1 MVECGKLEE
10 KLLPSK
16 ELLEAVKEESA
27 GFVSDASGQTI
38 VLNLLK
44 DVTLE
49 SFRGEITPGFFPQD
63 KGRSMSQLW
72 DILKIIK
79 GKSDSSDAD
88 IRSILGPFINMW
100 RLSTM
105 NEWAGLHL
113 LLTRIVLRC
122 VNPLCLQIY
131 SSTLFD
137 LLSRAP
143 SSLVEIETIVRDDPE
158 CIISYM
164 DSKKVVEERF
174 WDAMKKLE
182 VTKSKKVFTYDHVGV
197 PVVITTGWDEQHCSI
212 MIPNLHPGD
221 LAYDSRLA
229 LYKFEVM
236 TLVAIK
242 MDIME
247 KRLGHA
253 LDAEL
258 QAWLKVDH
266 CGYLDGEIKKL
277 KTCVKKIGLDAAL
290 GQTKAT
296 LRMIQRAVVTLDR
309 VHVVNGVLK
318 KMICNHCGGG
328 HSGTYYT

>member
-1 MVECGKLEE
+1 
-10 KLLPSK
+10 
-16 ELLEAVKEESA
+16 
-27 GFVSDASGQTI
+27 
-38 VLNLLK
+38 
-44 DVTLE
+44 
-49 SFRGEITPGFFPQD
+49 
-63 KGRSMSQLW
+63 
-72 DILKIIK
+72 
-79 GKSDSSDAD
+79 
-88 IRSILGPFINMW
+88 
-100 RLSTM
+100 
-105 NEWAGLHL
+105 
-113 LLTRIVLRC
+113 

-137 LLSRAP
+137 LLSQAP

-164 DSKKVVEERF
+164 DSKEVVEERF

-182 VTKSKKVFTYDHVGV
+182 VTKLKKVFTYDHVSI
-197 PVVITTGWDEQHCSI
+197 PVVITTGWDEQHCLI

-221 LAYDSRLA
+221 LAYDSQLA
-229 LYKFEVM
+229 PYKFEVM

-247 KRLGHA
+247 KCLGHA

-296 LRMIQRAVVTLDR
+296 LRMIQRAIVTLD
-309 VHVVNGVLK
+309 
-318 KMICNHCGGG
+318 
-328 HSGTYYT
+328 